1 MEEIKNIDYY
11 KNKLIKTL
19 QEIKY
24 LYYSEIYEIGKEIF
38 EWLKE
43 GEMSRDEFL
52 RTIPFYRNIIFPD
65 LDVLR
70 SGFQNYPG
78 EVEMINR
85 VYILFRRIFIDYFEE
100 QSKTGLKE
108 DPVLFMRSNLLEYYR
123 NVPDWFDWYVSD
135 ELPVTM
141 VGQEETNL
149 HYFKYALPA
158 ILMDRINFTSGISLT
173 EYIFRIFQFST
184 EEGLYDVFRTK
195 ESKILLYNMGTI
207 INSPMSTLFKS
218 IFKKLY
224 DYERLYKRL
233 SGDHQHSEA
242 EFIWD
247 I

>member
-123 NVPDWFDWYVSD
+123 NVPDWFDWYVSN
-135 ELPVTM
+135 ELVTM
-141 VGQEETNL
+141 VEQEEKDL

-158 ILMDRINFTSGISLT
+158 ILMNRINFMSGISLT
-173 EYIFRIFQFST
+173 EYIFRISQFSMT
-184 EEGLYDVFRTK
+184 KELYDVFRTK

-207 INSPMSTLFKS
+207 TNSSISTLFKL
-218 IFKKLY
+218 IFKNLY
-224 DYERLYKRL
+224 DYERSYKL
-233 SGDHQHSEA
+233 SGDYQYSKI

>member
-19 QEIKY
+19 QEISD
-24 LYYSEIYEIGKEIF
+24 LSFSEIYEIGEEIF

-78 EVEMINR
+78 EAVMINR

-108 DPVLFMRSNLLEYYR
+108 IPYLFMKSTLIEYYH

-141 VGQEETNL
+141 VEQEETNL

-173 EYIFRIFQFST
+173 EYIFRISQFST
-184 EEGLYDVFRTK
+184 GQELYDVFRTK

-207 INSPMSTLFKS
+207 TNSPMSTWFKS

-224 DYERLYKRL
+224 DYERFYKL
-233 SGDHQHSEA
+233 SGDHQHSEV

>member
-108 DPVLFMRSNLLEYYR
+108 DQVLFMRSTIIEYYR
-123 NVPDWFDWYVSD
+123 NVPDWFDWYVSE
-135 ELPVTM
+135 ELSITAVE
-141 VGQEETNL
+141 QEEKDL

-173 EYIFRIFQFST
+173 KYILRISQFSMT
-184 EEGLYDVFRTK
+184 KELYDVFRTK

-207 INSPMSTLFKS
+207 TNSSISTLFKS
-218 IFKKLY
+218 IFKNLY
-224 DYERLYKRL
+224 DYERSYKL
-233 SGDHQHSEA
+233 SGDYQYSKIES
-242 EFIWD
+242 IWN